1 MQQRVYQVRIQA
13 AKDLLR
19 HELNAAQR
27 VDDATDRW
35 RKRLETLVNAK
46 DSLFQH
52 YVA

>member
-27 VDDATDRW
+27 VDDVTDRW
-35 RKRLETLVNAK
+35 RKDWKRLSTQKIVSFNTL
-46 DSLFQH
+46 
-52 YVA
+52 